1 MLQNAYFQNVLSF
14 QIVTMIQSGFL
25 RRLSLVIT
33 VFTILSKFSFV
44 NAQELEPRAYTNIP
58 VGLNFFVA
66 GYSYSAGGVLFD
78 PAIPLDNAS
87 ITTHSSL
94 FAYARSIKVGKISGK
109 VDAIVPYA
117 WLSGSADFMGVRG
130 YREVAGLADPRV
142 RMSVIF
148 IGGPAL
154 PLSEFKDYKQ
164 NFVMGASLQ
173 VYLPIGQYDSDKLV
187 NLGTNRF
194 TFKPEIGIS
203 KTIKQIILELAVA
216 GQFYTVN
223 NNYFNGQTMTQ
234 DPIGSV
240 QGHVNYNFRGGIWA
254 ALDGTIYWGG
264 RTTIDGDQ
272 IDNLQENTRLGF
284 TFALPLNLHHSLKL
298 NFSTGVSTRTGSD
311 FDAITLAW
319 QYRWGAGLPKRK
331 NQKV

>member
-1 MLQNAYFQNVLSF
+1 MGL
-14 QIVTMIQSGFL
+14 L
-25 RRLSLVIT
+25 RRFSFLFATFI
-33 VFTILSKFSFV
+33 ILSKISFV
-44 NAQELEPRAYTNIP
+44 NAQELEPRAYSNVP
-58 VGLNFFVA
+58 VGLNFFIA
-66 GYSYSAGGVLFD
+66 GYNYSVGGVLFD
-78 PAIPLDNAS
+78 PAVPLENAS

-109 VDAIVPYA
+109 IDAIVPYA
-117 WLSGSADFMGVRG
+117 WLSGSADFMGERN
-130 YREVAGLADPRV
+130 YREVSGLGDPRL

-154 PLSEFKDYKQ
+154 PLSGFKDYKQ

-173 VYLPIGQYDSDKLV
+173 VYLPLGQYNADKLV

-203 KTIKQIILELAVA
+203 KTIKKLILELALA

-223 NNYFNGQTMTQ
+223 NNYYNGQTMSQ

-240 QGHVNYNFRGGIWA
+240 QGHINYNFRGGIWA
-254 ALDGTIYWGG
+254 AFDGTIYWGG
-264 RTTIDGDQ
+264 KTTIEGVEG
-272 IDNLQENTRLGF
+272 DNLQQNSRLGF
-284 TFALPLNLHHSLKL
+284 TFALPLNMHHSLKL
-298 NFSTGVSTRTGSD
+298 NLSTGVSTRTGSD
-311 FDAITLAW
+311 FDAVTLAW

-331 NQKV
+331 KS

>member
-1 MLQNAYFQNVLSF
+1 
-14 QIVTMIQSGFL
+14 MIQSGL
-25 RRLSLVIT
+25 MRRLSLVIT
-33 VFTILSKFSFV
+33 VLAILSGFSLV
-44 NAQELEPRAYTNIP
+44 KAQELEPRAYTNIP

-66 GYSYSAGGVLFD
+66 GYNYSAGGVLFD
-78 PAIPLDNAS
+78 PAILLDNAN

-94 FAYARSIKVGKISGK
+94 FAYARSIKVGRMSGK

-117 WLSGSADFMGVRG
+117 WLSGSADFMGTRN
-130 YREVAGLADPRV
+130 YREVSGLADPRL

-154 PLSEFKDYKQ
+154 PLSGFKDYKQ

-173 VYLPIGQYDSDKLV
+173 VYVPLGQYDPDKLV

-194 TFKPEIGIS
+194 TFKPEIGMS
-203 KTIKQIILELAVA
+203 KTIKQLILELAVA

-223 NNYFNGQTMTQ
+223 NNYFNGQIMSQ
-234 DPIGSV
+234 APIGSV

-254 ALDGTIYWGG
+254 ALDGTFYWGG
-264 RTTIDGDQ
+264 RSTVDGVEG
-272 IDNLQENTRLGF
+272 NNMQENSRLGLTLSVPF
-284 TFALPLNLHHSLKL
+284 GIHHSLKL
-298 NFSTGVSTRTGSD
+298 NLSTGASTRTGTD
-311 FDAITLAW
+311 FDAVTLAW

-331 NQKV
+331 KS

>member
-1 MLQNAYFQNVLSF
+1 MHLKLLRHNCLQPFK
-14 QIVTMIQSGFL
+14 IK
-25 RRLSLVIT
+25 LSLLFI
-33 VFTILSKFSFV
+33 VFTILSGLSFI

-58 VGLNFFVA
+58 VGMNFVVA
-66 GYSYSAGGVLFD
+66 GYSYQTGGVLFD
-78 PAIPLDNAS
+78 PAMPLENADMK
-87 ITTHSSL
+87 TNSSL
-94 FAYARSIKVGKISGK
+94 FAYARSIKVGRMSGK
-109 VDAIVPYA
+109 VDVMVPYA
-117 WLSGSADFMGVRG
+117 WLSGSADFMGTHG
-130 YREVAGLADPRV
+130 TREVSGICDPRA

-154 PLSEFKDYKQ
+154 PLSGFKDYKQ

-173 VYLPIGQYDSDKLV
+173 VYFPVGQYDPEKLV

-203 KTIKQIILELAVA
+203 KTIKQLILELALA

-223 NNYFNGQTMTQ
+223 NNFYNGQTMSQ

-254 ALDGTIYWGG
+254 SLDGTFYWGG
-264 RTTIDGDQ
+264 RSTYNGVEG
-272 IDNLQENTRLGF
+272 NNMQENSRLGLTMAVPF
-284 TFALPLNLHHSLKL
+284 GIHHSIKLNL
-298 NFSTGVSTRTGSD
+298 STGASTRTGSD
-311 FDAITLAW
+311 FDAVTLVW

-331 NQKV
+331 KS